1 MITNEKYILLKES
14 LKAMKKG
21 DINILTLTG
30 SAGVGKTFNTLEY
43 LKEKKINYA
52 YVNSYATPLSFYE
65 LLYENRHKDVIVF
78 DDLHGANHALVLSML
93 KAACW
98 ISDSKRMVSY
108 HSTSKKMEELG
119 LPPSFEFNTNVMLL
133 FNNLIPGYESITN
146 RGITIDF
153 SFDFEE
159 KLKVFE
165 EIQKE
170 AEIEK
175 EVLDYIKVNCND
187 ATNNL
192 SIRTMVIL
200 SKLKRSGQDFKLFA
214 REMLKQDENKRLLI
228 EMTCKEWIT
237 ETGMSRRS
245 YFRHKHKFRL
255 DKKSA
260 IVPQCQGGKKDE

>member
-30 SAGVGKTFNTLEY
+30 SAGAGKTFNTLEY

-78 DDLHGANHALVLSML
+78 DNLHGINHPLVLAML
-93 KAACW
+93 NSACW
-98 ISDSKRMVSY
+98 ISDNKRIVSY
-108 HSTSKKMEELG
+108 YSTSKMMEELN
-119 LPPSFEFNTNVMLL
+119 LPPNFEFNTNVVLL
-133 FNNLIPGYESITN
+133 FNKLIPGYESITN

-165 EIQKE
+165 EIKKE

-214 REMLKQDENKRLLI
+214 KEMLKQDENKRLLI
-228 EMTCKEWIT
+228 EMTCREWT
-237 ETGMSRRS
+237 TKTGFSRAS
-245 YFRHKHKFRL
+245 YYRNKHKLGLKRKESQSL
-255 DKKSA
+255 TVS
-260 IVPQCQGGKKDE
+260 GGRKDE